1 MTAVAQTLM
10 AECDSLGLQV
20 LKNWE
25 EERKIRRKLS
35 ECREYKFVGLGLITL
50 GSGRAPMK
58 AGQGERDGTIGGVS
72 EEEKI
77 DPREVDALLAELSMM
92 SGRWELLRRFL
103 YGRLKV
109 SPSFLISCDDTDP
122 IDDRMRTKRI
132 CRRQ

>member
-1 MTAVAQTLM
+1 MS
-10 AECDSLGLQV
+10 ECDSLGLQV

-25 EERKIRRKLS
+25 EERKIRRKLN
-35 ECREYKFVGLGLITL
+35 ECREYKFVGLGLIVL
-50 GSGRAPMK
+50 GSGRAPLK
-58 AGQGERDGTIGGVS
+58 VGRGGERDSPIGAMG

-109 SPSFLISCDDTDP
+109 RRSLLIYVDARRTDRTGHGRRRFTDP
-122 IDDRMRTKRI
+122 NRQNH
-132 CRRQ
+132 RRR